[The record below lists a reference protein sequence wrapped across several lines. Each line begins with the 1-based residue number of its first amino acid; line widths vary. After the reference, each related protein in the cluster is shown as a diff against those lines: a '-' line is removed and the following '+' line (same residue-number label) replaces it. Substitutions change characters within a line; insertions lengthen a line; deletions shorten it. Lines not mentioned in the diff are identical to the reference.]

1 MLKDQIWLLFNSLDI
16 RITTLLLEKSEQ
28 EKQKR
33 IRTISQVLA
42 NIVLEM
48 EQSNIAF
55 SQQFEKIIQD
65 METNLLAEMSQFNL
79 LEAEET
85 ILMRRVEEAMM
96 AATQLFDSSLE
107 REVQHRSVMNKLL
120 EKLSST

>member
-1 MLKDQIWLLFNSLDI
+1 
-16 RITTLLLEKSEQ
+16 
-28 EKQKR
+28 
-33 IRTISQVLA
+33 
-42 NIVLEM
+42 
-48 EQSNIAF
+48 
-55 SQQFEKIIQD
+55 

-120 EKLSST
+120 EKLSSN

>member
-1 MLKDQIWLLFNSLDI
+1 
-16 RITTLLLEKSEQ
+16 
-28 EKQKR
+28 
-33 IRTISQVLA
+33 
-42 NIVLEM
+42 
-48 EQSNIAF
+48 
-55 SQQFEKIIQD
+55 